1 MGSSVKAMRRAA
13 PRRNLKRNHDGV
25 VVPIVISDSDEEVGT
40 QRGLK
45 NRSTPTSTPPSNEKW
60 LDGLK
65 TFKQKHEKE
74 IEELKAQHR
83 AELAHQQDAFDRA
96 TDAVLEKILKTKSEN
111 KKLEAGIVKL
121 DAKKMKLERALE
133 REKLYSAGL
142 EDENKELRKNQPMYN
157 VAIDTRVPRDPR
169 LKSKYRRT
177 ESRY

>member
-1 MGSSVKAMRRAA
+1 MVDPLG
-13 PRRNLKRNHDGV
+13 
-25 VVPIVISDSDEEVGT
+25 EEKV
-40 QRGLK
+40 
-45 NRSTPTSTPPSNEKW
+45 
-60 LDGLK
+60 
-65 TFKQKHEKE
+65 
-74 IEELKAQHR
+74 
-83 AELAHQQDAFDRA
+83 
-96 TDAVLEKILKTKSEN
+96 
-111 KKLEAGIVKL
+111 VKL